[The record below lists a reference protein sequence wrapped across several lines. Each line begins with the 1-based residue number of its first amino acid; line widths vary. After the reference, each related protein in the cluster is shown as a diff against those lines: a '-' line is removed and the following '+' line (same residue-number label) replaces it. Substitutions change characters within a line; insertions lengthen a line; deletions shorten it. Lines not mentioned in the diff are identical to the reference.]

1 MSLSVTIIVVFQNV
15 VTVEGGVFVG
25 RYTFAG
31 GASTTRRYI
40 KDGRLVVVSGCLP
53 PPPPIFFQQLHRPTE
68 ISLMV
73 ISGHFPWGKPAATE
87 SRYPTYSAR
96 SEFQCFHNSLNSNVN
111 YRIFNVCV

>member
-53 PPPPIFFQQLHRPTE
+53 PPPPFF
-68 ISLMV
+68 
-73 ISGHFPWGKPAATE
+73 F
-87 SRYPTYSAR
+87 
-96 SEFQCFHNSLNSNVN
+96 NN
-111 YRIFNVCV
+111 YIVPLRFLLW